1 MYVYMNVAETISAN
15 FLAIFYTI
23 VVIIIL
29 LIIAKV
35 IYTREKSKERREMA
49 EMRLKFKKLDL
60 ERRKRYLDKLK
71 EASMVLKDDEKE
83 RIDELERDKAVLS
96 RRSLALM
103 NEIEERMQRLERGS
117 ENAKLLRTMKKVK
130 RTEDEL
136 FGKED

>member
-1 MYVYMNVAETISAN
+1 MSVAETISAN
-15 FLAIFYTI
+15 FLAIFYT
-23 VVIIIL
+23 VVAIIIL

-35 IYTREKSKERREMA
+35 IYAREKSKERREMA
-49 EMRLKFKKLDL
+49 ETRLKLKKLDL
-60 ERRKRYLDKLK
+60 EKRKRHLDNLK
-71 EASMVLKDDEKE
+71 EASMVLKDDEKQ

-117 ENAKLLRTMKKVK
+117 ENAKLLKTMKKVK